1 VGELLR
7 GGQVDDACTRLNQAL
22 DNCTARQACVHS
34 SGLHG
39 ALGLALHAQLCA
51 LLAASATGQES
62 GAEAREEAEE
72 EEEDSRDDRRGNLYS
87 QRRSESDEDGEEEEW
102 TGGRLAARRPAKRP
116 LMGGGSSGAADNAA
130 AAPTHDLAQGAE
142 PMLYELP
149 PELWAETAEAA
160 VVDDEDDEGG
170 ASSYTRPNGGRGAAQ
185 LSGTTVT
192 DKART
197 LTASAPSAPS
207 APSALSAR
215 SALRAP
221 CTLCNPSLQMLKI
234 VDEACRHLVRA
245 LEQQPEATVYE
256 SCLVQLR
263 AFQGKQVDAGRRLAH
278 VAINVAPS
286 VATAELRLHWLQRHQ
301 PREVA
306 ARSAAAAKLL
316 EHDPA
321 SPRGAAELHWQLRT
335 ATATAT
341 ATTATATTATATAAA
356 AAAAA
361 TPATAAAA
369 RRKTLESA
377 LELAAGH
384 VEVRRAD
391 PRAWRLLADTLTALA
406 DSPPSDGGGGGPCA
420 RWWAGV
426 RDWWVEACFHD
437 AEAPIS
443 GSAEELRRER
453 ARTARALQAALG
465 AGDDDAELAAV
476 AGVV

>member
-1 VGELLR
+1 MGELLR

-335 ATATAT
+335 ATATT
-341 ATTATATTATATAAA
+341 
-356 AAAAA
+356 
-361 TPATAAAA
+361 A